1 VGLGRQNRKAREKA
15 DNQEMTT
22 YSATLVKNE
31 ITVDADSED
40 KAKTIADKA
49 KTIAIKRFMELLE
62 EDKVRLS
69 KNSWMIRIDESLDN
83 YD

>member
-1 VGLGRQNRKAREKA
+1 MGLGRQNRKAREKA

-31 ITVDADSED
+31 ITV
-40 KAKTIADKA
+40 
-49 KTIAIKRFMELLE
+49 MELLE